1 MRVLKSQV
9 KNEGKM
15 VNQKVILGLDIGIG
29 SVGWGLVNLKEEKY
43 IDENPTEQIWKNTK
57 YTMGK

>member
-1 MRVLKSQV
+1 
-9 KNEGKM
+9 M